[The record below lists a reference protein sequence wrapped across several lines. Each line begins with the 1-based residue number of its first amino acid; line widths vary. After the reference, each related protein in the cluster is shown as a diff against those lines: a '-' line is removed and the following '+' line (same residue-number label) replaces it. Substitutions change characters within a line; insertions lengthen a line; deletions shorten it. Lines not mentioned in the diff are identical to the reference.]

1 MEKRLAPEE
10 ANVANIS
17 LVQNAECAVELVG
30 IYPAQVTG
38 GHFPVS
44 EIAEVALGVTGVGH
58 GNIADRWATATEER
72 SMSQAFDAMVV
83 TAWGRD
89 KTVAGV
95 AIESDIPCGAF

>member
-58 GNIADRWATATEER
+58 GNIADRVRCVLMGSENNRLFER
-72 SMSQAFDAMVV
+72 RSH
-83 TAWGRD
+83 
-89 KTVAGV
+89 
-95 AIESDIPCGAF
+95 I